1 MINIKTTNSELILIK
16 LPKDATWW
24 QICKI
29 PDTSN
34 GLIAKALNISGNILR
49 YGKHSKILG
58 TLEPNV
64 LIYDPD
70 NSYLPEGNWEIVGK
84 FNELK
89 DEDFE
94 EFMKTKNQ
102 WIYFDYTKNS
112 ELNMLGTAKESF
124 ISLCRFEK
132 IEDDLSDYLIIK
144 KEQL

>member
-24 QICKI
+24 KI
-29 PDTSN
+29 DKMPDTPDN
-34 GLIAKALNISGNILR
+34 FIAQALGISGNVFQ
-49 YGKHSKILG
+49 YGKHYKMFGI
-58 TLEPNV
+58 LEPNIF
-64 LIYDPD
+64 IYDPD